1 MAQAQRLPKRAPA
14 VSKPV
19 KDPQADQ
26 PYMPMSYY
34 NEPIIA
40 TVESGRVGTYDPRSE
55 RIWNL
60 AKEMLLK
67 KVGQSTP
74 LSVAGIR
81 EIAAQATQLHDEVYA
96 SPF

>member
-1 MAQAQRLPKRAPA
+1 MAQAKRVPKRAPA

-19 KDPQADQ
+19 MVQE
-26 PYMPMSYY
+26 
-34 NEPIIA
+34 NEPIMA
-40 TVESGRVGTYDPRSE
+40 SVDFGRMPMYNPRDE

-60 AKEMLLK
+60 AKEILLK
-67 KVGQSTP
+67 KVGQSTT

-81 EIAAQATQLHDEVYA
+81 EIAAQAAQLHDEVYA